1 MFSLLLFRYSSE
13 LTDAVSQALSSAH
26 RQIIREQH
34 PRKLVIPNL
43 NYTMKNDFVYGF
55 YVCFIIFYI
64 FRDGVLRQRE
74 NAPGRRRGFLMKEM
88 TQRGKMDTYVFA
100 DV

>member
-1 MFSLLLFRYSSE
+1 MQFHRRRLLLTDRSSGNS
-13 LTDAVSQALSSAH
+13 T
-26 RQIIREQH
+26 

-64 FRDGVLRQRE
+64 FRPGVLRQRE
-74 NAPGRRRGFLMKEM
+74 NAPGRRRDFQMKEM
-88 TQRGKMDTYVFA
+88 PQRGKMDTYVFA
-100 DV
+100 EV